1 MKVEGKVAVVTGAAS
16 GIGRA
21 LARRFAREGARG
33 VAVADV
39 QAGPLRAVA
48 DEIGGLAV
56 PCDATDER
64 AVQALVAAAEE
75 RFGPIDVFCS
85 NAGVANDGGEEAPD
99 EEWRLNFDLHVMAHV
114 YAARAV
120 APNMAARGSGYLVNT
135 ASAAGL
141 LTHVGSATYAVTKHA
156 AVALAEFLAIAYGD
170 RGVRVS
176 VLCPQAVRTAMTS
189 GARGGGGEH
198 RRDDRAR
205 GARGLR
211 HRDDGPGGVPH
222 PSPSPSARVHAAQDR
237 GLRSLACGDAP
248 SPTPVRGRIAPPA
261 GGGPAGA
268 PEAGKTGR
276 FTRRFEHR
284 S

>member
-39 QAGPLRAVA
+39 QAGPLQAVA

-64 AVQALVAAAEE
+64 ALQALVAAAEE

-120 APNMAARGSGYLVNT
+120 APKMAARGSGYLVNT

-176 VLCPQAVRTAMTS
+176 VLCPQAVRTAMTAGREEGVAS
-189 GARGGGGEH
+189 IDGMIEPEELADCVIETMDREEFLILPH
-198 RRDDRAR
+198 PRVLEYMRRKTADYDRWLAGMR
-205 GARGLR
+205 RLR
-211 HRDDGPGGVPH
+211 HRF
-222 PSPSPSARVHAAQDR
+222 A
-237 GLRSLACGDAP
+237 
-248 SPTPVRGRIAPPA
+248 
-261 GGGPAGA
+261 
-268 PEAGKTGR
+268 E
-276 FTRRFEHR
+276 E
-284 S
+284 